1 MHCIVVCAVIIANVC
16 IVHVSKLGGPVSTVC
31 HPEEAIAQI

>member
-1 MHCIVVCAVIIANVC
+1 MHRVVVCAVIMENVC
-16 IVHVSKLGGPVSTVC
+16 VVHVSKLGGPVSTVC